1 MKPITMV
8 YFNLPFF
15 ILPALP
21 YKYLLYLPV
30 LSYVT
35 LLTIG
40 PPSSTN
46 FFYFIYPFL
55 WIYPRGKMNG
65 HLIHYLVK
73 KEKTDE
79 LPY

>member
-1 MKPITMV
+1 MLTLFASVNLSNPSYDKATIT
-8 YFNLPFF
+8 NKL
-15 ILPALP
+15 
-21 YKYLLYLPV
+21 
-30 LSYVT
+30 
-35 LLTIG
+35 
-40 PPSSTN
+40 
-46 FFYFIYPFL
+46 FYFIYPFL